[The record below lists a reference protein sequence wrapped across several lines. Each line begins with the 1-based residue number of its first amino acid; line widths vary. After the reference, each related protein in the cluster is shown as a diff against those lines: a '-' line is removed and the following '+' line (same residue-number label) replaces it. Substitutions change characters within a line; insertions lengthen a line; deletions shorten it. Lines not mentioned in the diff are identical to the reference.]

1 MLKSFISLSII
12 ISSALSVIGQEYSN
26 YSRQSTRINAL
37 AKSYPQLAKVQSL
50 TKTAGGKDI
59 WQITIGTGNT
69 ENKPAIAV
77 IGGVEG
83 NHLLGTELAI
93 GFAENLL
100 QGSNSD
106 SIKTLLNKTTF
117 YIYPFSKKKISPFFA
132 FAEICFYQNARIIG
146 MNFVITNGR
155 FHPHPG
161 YLTIAI
167 QVPDPRS

>member
-1 MLKSFISLSII
+1 MLKSFISIAII
-12 ISSALSVIGQEYSN
+12 ICSAVSVIGQEYSN

-37 AKSYPQLAKVQSL
+37 AKSDPQLVKVQSL

-69 ENKPAIAV
+69 ESKPAIAV

-93 GFAENLL
+93 GFAEDLL

-106 SIKTLLNKTTF
+106 SIKALLNKTTF
-117 YIYPFSKKKISPFFA
+117 YIFPNMSPDAMEQYFA
-132 FAEICFYQNARIIG
+132 TLKYERQGNA
-146 MNFVITNGR
+146 TE
-155 FHPHPG
+155 
-161 YLTIAI
+161 T
-167 QVPDPRS
+167 DDD